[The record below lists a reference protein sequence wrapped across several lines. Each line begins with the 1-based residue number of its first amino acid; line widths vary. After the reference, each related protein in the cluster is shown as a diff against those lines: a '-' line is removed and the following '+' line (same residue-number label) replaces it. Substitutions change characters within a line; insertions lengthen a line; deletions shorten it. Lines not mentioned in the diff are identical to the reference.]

1 MAAPLIQLSNIHLRF
16 SAEPVLEGINLTIHQ
31 GEIVTIIGPNGA
43 GKSSLVKVITGLIA
57 PTTGSITHCAQ
68 GKQPLRIGYMPQT
81 LHLDPSMPIKV
92 SRFLSL
98 AGPKAPSRSARKA
111 ALEQVGIANLSSAQ
125 MHNLSGGEFQ
135 RVLLAR
141 AILQRPNLLVLDEPL
156 QGVDVNGQI
165 ELYRLIAELRQQ
177 LQCAIVMVSHD
188 LHLVMAQTDSVVCL
202 NRHMCCH
209 GQPESVSKHPEYLK
223 LFGKQASDDLAVY
236 THNHDHH
243 HDMHG
248 DVVGCSDECDHHHD

>member
-1 MAAPLIQLSNIHLRF
+1 MSAPLVELNDVHLRF
-16 SAEPVLEGINLTIHQ
+16 GPEPVLEAINLTIHQ

-43 GKSSLVKVITGLIA
+43 GKSSLVKVITGLQEA
-57 PTTGSITHCAQ
+57 SQ
-68 GKQPLRIGYMPQT
+68 GTLTRHQPLRVGYMPQS

-98 AGPKAPSRSARKA
+98 AGPKAPSREERMA
-111 ALEQVGIANLSSAQ
+111 ALEQVGITNLNGSQ
-125 MHNLSGGEFQ
+125 MQVLSGGEFQ

-165 ELYRLIAELRQQ
+165 ELYRLIASLREQ
-177 LQCAIVMVSHD
+177 LDCAIVMVSHD

-209 GQPESVSKHPEYLK
+209 GQPESVSKHPEYLR

-248 DVVGCSDECDHHHD
+248 DVVGCSSECDHHHD

>member
-1 MAAPLIQLSNIHLRF
+1 MAAPLVELNNISLRF
-16 SAEPVLEGINLTIHQ
+16 NAEPVLEAISLTIHE

-43 GKSSLVKVITGLIA
+43 GKSTLVKVITGLVSPSEGAVIR
-57 PTTGSITHCAQ
+57 H
-68 GKQPLRIGYMPQT
+68 GKLRTGYMPQS

-98 AGPKAPSRSARKA
+98 AGAKSPSREERMK
-111 ALEQVGIANLSSAQ
+111 ALEQVGIAHLNAAQ
-125 MHNLSGGEFQ
+125 MQVLSGGEFQ

-165 ELYRLIAELRQQ
+165 ELYRLIASLREQ
-177 LQCAIVMVSHD
+177 LSCAIVMVSHD

-248 DVVGCSDECDHHHD
+248 DVVGCSSECDHHHD

>member
-1 MAAPLIQLSNIHLRF
+1 MAAPLIQLNDIHLRF
-16 SAEPVLEGINLTIHQ
+16 SGEPVLEGINLTIHQ